1 MGFDLTGYEKDNSI
15 QMQSFAVYSFFGVVI
30 LIAVVL
36 GMYFYLFMMGE
47 KYTQQMYLEGGIE
60 ETIEYKKSQEQF
72 LKSHNLKKGIQ
83 KALDY
88 YAD

>member
-47 KYTQQMYLEGGIE
+47 KAL
-60 ETIEYKKSQEQF
+60 TIDF
-72 LKSHNLKKGIQ
+72 LYFFG
-83 KALDY
+83 
-88 YAD
+88 